1 MAVLKSPDA
10 IGASAPSDRRVVVF
24 STRETTLSGAAATRR
39 RSARAPAPFGGRP
52 ASLLA
57 RTRDIRDFRLQT
69 DPPIATFSF
78 YAVNVAA
85 SIWAPAHS

>member
-1 MAVLKSPDA
+1 MR
-10 IGASAPSDRRVVVF
+10 SAPQRHQTGVWSSFRREKRRF
-24 STRETTLSGAAATRR
+24 QATRR

-69 DPPIATFSF
+69 DSPIATFSF